1 MNVILFKKKC
11 SFFSVIYQ
19 AILSTCQRWRSRFL
33 DLSGYP
39 VPPGVFIPE
48 CEDDGRFRNVQC
60 LGSTGQC
67 WCVTEGGF
75 MIWTTTVRGRP
86 NCDKK
91 GRFMM
96 R

>member
-1 MNVILFKKKC
+1 MNVILFKKEC
-11 SFFSVIYQ
+11 SFFSVIYP

-33 DLSGYP
+33 DLPGYP

-67 WCVTEGGF
+67 WCVTEDGF

-96 R
+96 S